1 MGKSNSYCYFSFING
16 VNHIRHAEISME
28 SKMGVVKHFSRMEA
42 YSIKHTTLNFCI
54 HTSLTGNLELMK
66 RIQLNLFS

>member
-1 MGKSNSYCYFSFING
+1 
-16 VNHIRHAEISME
+16 ME

-54 HTSLTGNLELMK
+54 HTKAYWKPRDSRKEYN
-66 RIQLNLFS
+66 